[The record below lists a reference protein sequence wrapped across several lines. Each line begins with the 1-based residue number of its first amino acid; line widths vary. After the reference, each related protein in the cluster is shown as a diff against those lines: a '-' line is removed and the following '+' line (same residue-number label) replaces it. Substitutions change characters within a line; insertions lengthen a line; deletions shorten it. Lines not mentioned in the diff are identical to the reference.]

1 MIKKILFTRPCH
13 DLETEYLH
21 CFSEKLIKEIK
32 SIGEYNPIN
41 LEDGDAT
48 RKNFEKAMRK
58 SNPRLVV
65 LNGHGTKNSIFGHDD
80 EVIADGDNIDLFN
93 SKIIYAAVC
102 DSLDGI
108 GLDATTRGGADAFI
122 GYESEFMIIV
132 DLAHTSTPKKDKNS
146 KPFKEVYVKL
156 IIALLSGLSVE
167 ESIEMTKKLMR
178 KLIREYG
185 TYGIRDKYGDA
196 PLIRMALF
204 WDLYFL
210 NVHGNLNTVF

>member
-1 MIKKILFTRPCH
+1 MVKKILFTRPCH

-32 SIGEYNPIN
+32 LIGEYNPIN

-65 LNGHGTKNSIFGHDD
+65 LNGHGTKDSICGHDD
-80 EVIADGDNIDLFN
+80 EVIVDEDNIDLFD
-93 SKIIYAAVC
+93 SKIVYAIVC
-102 DSLDGI
+102 DSLNGI

-122 GYESEFMIIV
+122 GYESEFMIII
-132 DLAHTSTPKKDKNS
+132 DPTHTATPKKDKNS
-146 KPFKEVYVKL
+146 EPFRQVYVKL
-156 IIALLSGLSVE
+156 IIALVSGLSVE
-167 ESIEMTKKLMR
+167 ESIEKTKELIR

-210 NVHGNLNTVF
+210 NAHGNLDTVF

>member
-1 MIKKILFTRPCH
+1 MAKKILFTRPCY
-13 DLETEYLH
+13 DLETKYLH
-21 CFSEKLIKEIK
+21 CFSDKLIKEIK
-32 SIGEYNPIN
+32 LIGEYNPIN
-41 LEDGDAT
+41 LEDSDVT
-48 RKNFEKAMRK
+48 RENFEKAIRK
-58 SNPRLVV
+58 GNPRLVV
-65 LNGHGTKNSIFGHDD
+65 LNGHGTKDSIFGHDD
-80 EVIADGDNIDLFN
+80 EVIVDENNVDLFD
-93 SKIIYAAVC
+93 SKIVYAAVC
-102 DSLDGI
+102 DSLGGI
-108 GLDATTRGGADAFI
+108 GLDATSKGGADAFI

-132 DLAHTSTPKKDKNS
+132 DPTHTSTPKKDKNS

-210 NVHGNLNTVF
+210 NAHGNLDVVF